1 MFCPNC
7 GTRCDD
13 NARFCGNC
21 GTQLP
26 RTAIQNAAPQSAPAQ
41 SSAGSAAEGDAA
53 ESRGRFR
60 DLLGKLGLFSGRRE
74 QPESTA
80 ARNHGSAAKDARC
93 EGVIFTNIAALAAR
107 FDPQGSCRSELMQAI
122 AGLLEEYAELSR
134 QSGIFY
140 HVIDAGNY
148 RFLNPAAGGDYRV
161 SLTAGD
167 SWEVYSSILADYYR
181 FGRRTEKDE
190 TNYLFIIGGDDVV
203 PMPVVPQYMPV
214 RHDDDEKDID
224 TDIPYAYLL
233 GERTQALF
241 ESGRLFNYEQYFHVG
256 RLPLP
261 TDARAEDLHDYLQRS
276 VEAMDGI
283 SVSKYFGIANMKWG
297 DDSVR
302 VCEPLRN
309 AGLASAAAPYEGST
323 AGGYLAANGGLFYSQ
338 PVSESNIDSVFDDS
352 AGLYYFNLHG
362 SSVPTQA
369 MFYGEDHNT
378 TCATISPRHM
388 AAAKAPNCL
397 VTEACYGGRF
407 KNNPKRYSMLLSAMS
422 NRTLLYLGSS
432 RAAWCNNKY
441 PIDNS
446 DLLTTVFISAMLE
459 GVPAGEA
466 LYLGRQA
473 FFQIGDG
480 HLYDQQRV
488 TIVEFNIFGD
498 PWLSLRVNGRPKAG
512 KSAGE
517 VCVMTKNAVSTVSE
531 RKCLYDKH
539 QQQNGGSLLDM
550 VRGAVDQNLMR
561 IRTVIDREVYARLGV
576 EPRKLT
582 FIHRNSYADGKS
594 FYTFTYD
601 GGSTEHTDLHTVI
614 ADMNGNIKTIVS
626 SK

>member
-26 RTAIQNAAPQSAPAQ
+26 YIAMQNTTTQ
-41 SSAGSAAEGDAA
+41 SSVGIAAGDSAA
-53 ESRGRFR
+53 ESRGLFR
-60 DLLGKLGLFSGRRE
+60 DLLGKFGLQTDHKE
-74 QPESTA
+74 QTENTA
-80 ARNHGSAAKDARC
+80 DRNHCSATKEVLC
-93 EGVIFTNIAALAAR
+93 EGVIFTNIATLAAK
-107 FDPQGSCRSELMQAI
+107 FNPQESCRRELMQGI
-122 AGLLEEYAELSR
+122 ARLLEEYAEISR

-148 RFLNPAAGGDYRV
+148 RFQNPAAGDNYRV
-161 SLTAGD
+161 SLSADD

-241 ESGRLFNYEQYFHVG
+241 ASGKLFNYEQYFHVG

-261 TDARAEDLHDYLQRS
+261 TDARMEDLHSYLQRS

-283 SVSKYFGIANMKWG
+283 LVSNYFGIANMNWG
-297 DDSVR
+297 DESVR
-302 VCEPLRN
+302 VCEPLRK

-323 AGGYLAANGGLFYSQ
+323 AGGYLVANGGLFYSQ
-338 PVSESNIDSVFDDS
+338 PVSEGNIDSVFDDS

-369 MFYGEDHNT
+369 MFYGQDHDRP
-378 TCATISPRHM
+378 CRTIYPHHM

-407 KNNPKRYSMLLSAMS
+407 KNSPKKYSMLLTAMC
-422 NRTLLYLGSS
+422 NRTLIYLGSS
-432 RAAWCNNKY
+432 RKAWCNNRY

-446 DLLTTVFISAMLE
+446 DLLTTVFISAMLS
-459 GVPAGEA
+459 GVTAGEA
-466 LYLGRQA
+466 LYMGRQA
-473 FFQIGDG
+473 FFGVDNG
-480 HLYDQQRV
+480 RLYDQQLV

-498 PWLSLRVNGRPKAG
+498 PWMRLSVNGRRKASIATG
-512 KSAGE
+512 D
-517 VCVMTKNAVSTVSE
+517 VCVMTRNTVSTVTE

-539 QQQNGGSLLDM
+539 QQQNGGSLLDI
-550 VRGAVDQNLMR
+550 VRVAVDQNLMK
-561 IRTVIDREVYARLGV
+561 IRTIIDREVYTRLGV

-601 GGSTEHTDLHTVI
+601 GGSTEHTDMHTVI